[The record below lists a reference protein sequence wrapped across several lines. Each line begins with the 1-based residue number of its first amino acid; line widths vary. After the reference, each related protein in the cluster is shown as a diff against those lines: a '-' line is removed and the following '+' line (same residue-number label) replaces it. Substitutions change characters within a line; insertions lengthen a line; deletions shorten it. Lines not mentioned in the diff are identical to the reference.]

1 MKTIEHK
8 GKNLPF
14 IISLPDNY
22 DKNHNYGLIFL
33 MHGFG
38 ANMQDLVQVSNAI
51 NNNNF
56 IFIFPNAP
64 TELPMNIGRK
74 SYQWAPIED
83 PLKLQDSIRLMDST
97 IDEVLGMFSI
107 DKNRIFIGGFSQ
119 GGMMAIHG
127 YLTKNSLFAGV
138 IILSSREITSL
149 KSSFYARQNIRV
161 FMAHGV
167 NDSII
172 TIDDGRQT
180 YNNLVNHNFNVD
192 YYEYEMA
199 HEIIE
204 EELKDLKE
212 WLEK

>member
-8 GKNLPF
+8 GNNLSF

-22 DKNHNYGLIFL
+22 DQSHDYGIIFL

-38 ANMQDLVQVSNAI
+38 ANMHDLVGISNAI
-51 NNNNF
+51 NSNDF

-64 TELPMNIGRK
+64 TELPMNFGGE
-74 SYQWAPIED
+74 SYQWAPIGE
-83 PLKLQDSIRLMDST
+83 PLKLQDSINLMDAT
-97 IDEVLGMFSI
+97 IEEVLKMFSI

-127 YLTKNSLFAGV
+127 YLTKNSLFKGV
-138 IILSSREITSL
+138 IILSSREIDTL
-149 KSSFYARQNIRV
+149 KSNFHSCQNLRV

-172 TIDDGRQT
+172 SIDDGRQT
-180 YNNLVNHNFNVD
+180 YNNLVKHNFNVD

-204 EELKDLKE
+204 EEIKDLRE